1 METTVKERL
10 IRFIKSIRFT
20 QKEFCD
26 SIGVC
31 KSYVSTIRQSIA
43 PDKLSKIRE
52 SYPDLNIEW
61 LLTGKGEMLNGTRVV
76 SGSVVVTNNGQING
90 NNNMNVT
97 HTHSSSAEQC
107 DEDVPMSEVEELPI
121 IPSKIVNEPTIDVYS
136 YINENNTDTTPK
148 VPQLPKA
155 SAGYKIKS
163 RAMEPDIYPGD
174 MLFLEPY
181 PVGEEHI
188 VPGDPYVVDTSTNGL
203 VTRYLFYSDDGG
215 FLAVSKNPDRY
226 PNFVIKREHINSIS
240 RIVGLL
246 RLNV

>member
-31 KSYVSTIRQSIA
+31 RSYVSTIRQSLA
-43 PDKLSKIRE
+43 PEKLSAI
-52 SYPDLNIEW
+52 SAQYPELNIEW
-61 LLTGKGEMLNGTRVV
+61 LLTGKGEMLNSGRAV
-76 SGSVVVTNNGQING
+76 SGSVVVTNNGHING

-97 HTHSSSAEQC
+97 HTHNSSAEPS
-107 DEDVPMSEVEELPI
+107 DDDVPMSEVEELPI
-121 IPSKIVNEPTIDVYS
+121 IPSKIVNEPAIDVYN

-203 VTRYLFYSDDGG
+203 VTRYLFYADDG

-226 PNFVIKREHINSIS
+226 PNFVIKREHINTIS